1 MKSWL
6 ITGASKGLGRAV
18 AVAAL
23 ERGDRVAGL
32 ARDVAPLQELQKAY
46 GGALLPIRADV
57 TRVADIDAAVR
68 TVIAAWGG
76 IDILVNN
83 AGIGSIGSVE
93 ETSEDEARGV
103 LEANFF
109 APWHVIQAVLPQMR
123 AQGSG
128 HIVQISSVAGLA
140 SFPLI
145 GFYNA
150 SKWALEGLSGAL
162 AEEVAP
168 FGIKVTLVEP
178 GAMRTDWPTN
188 AMNHAANPL
197 PVYDAARQERVD
209 AMADEYARLQSVDP
223 ERTARAVLRLVDLD
237 RPPLRVIGGGG
248 GFDLVMSRY
257 EERMAEWSAWED
269 LSRSVDFP

>member
-6 ITGASKGLGRAV
+6 ITGASKGLGRAI
-18 AVAAL
+18 AVAAM

-32 ARDVAPLQELQKAY
+32 ARDIAPLQDLRGTY
-46 GGALLPIRADV
+46 GEAILPIRADV

-68 TVIAAWGG
+68 TILAAWTD

-93 ETSEDEARGV
+93 ETAEDEARGV
-103 LEANFF
+103 FEANFF
-109 APWHVIQAVLPQMR
+109 APWHMVQALLPKMR
-123 AQGSG
+123 EQGSG

-168 FGIKVTLVEP
+168 FGVKVTLVEP

-197 PVYDAARQERVD
+197 PVYDTARLERVN
-209 AMADEYARLQSVDP
+209 AMADEYSGQQSVDP
-223 ERTARAVLRLVDLD
+223 ERTALAVLRLVDLD

-248 GFDLVMSRY
+248 GLDLVMSQY
-257 EERMAEWSAWED
+257 EERMAEWSAWEV

>member
-6 ITGASKGLGRAV
+6 ITGASKGLGRAL

-23 ERGDRVAGL
+23 KRGDRVAGL
-32 ARDVAPLQELQKAY
+32 ARDIAPLQELQGVY
-46 GGALLPIRADV
+46 GGSLLPIRADV
-57 TRVADIDAAVR
+57 TRVADIEAALRSVL
-68 TVIAAWGG
+68 AAWGG
-76 IDILVNN
+76 IDVLVNN

-103 LEANFF
+103 FEANFF
-109 APWHVIQAVLPQMR
+109 APWHMVQAVLPKMR
-123 AQGSG
+123 EQGNG

-168 FGIKVTLVEP
+168 FGVKVTLVEP
-178 GAMRTDWPTN
+178 GAMRTNWPAN
-188 AMNHAANPL
+188 AMTHAAAPL
-197 PVYDAARQERVD
+197 PVYDAARRERIE
-209 AMADEYARLQSVDP
+209 AMADEYAHLQSVDP
-223 ERTARAVLRLVDLD
+223 ERTALAVVRLVDMD
-237 RPPLRVIGGGG
+237 RPPLRLIGGGG
-248 GFDLVMSRY
+248 GFDLVMQRY
-257 EERMAEWSAWED
+257 EERLAEWSEWED

>member
-6 ITGASKGLGRAV
+6 ITGASKGLGRAI

-32 ARDVAPLQELQKAY
+32 ARDIAPLQDLQGAY
-46 GGALLPIRADV
+46 GEAILPIRADV

-68 TVIAAWGG
+68 TILAAWTD

-93 ETSEDEARGV
+93 ETAEDEARGV
-103 LEANFF
+103 FEANFF
-109 APWHVIQAVLPQMR
+109 APWHMVKAVLPKMR
-123 AQGSG
+123 EQGSG

>member
-32 ARDVAPLQELQKAY
+32 ARDIAPLQELQKAY
-46 GGALLPIRADV
+46 GVALLPIRADV

-68 TVIAAWGG
+68 TVLAAWNS

-109 APWHVIQAVLPQMR
+109 APWHVIQAVLPKMR
-123 AQGSG
+123 EQGSG

-150 SKWALEGLSGAL
+150 SKWALEGLSEAL

-168 FGIKVTLVEP
+168 FGVKVTLVEP

-209 AMADEYARLQSVDP
+209 AMADEYARLQAVDP
-223 ERTARAVLRLVDLD
+223 ERTALAVLRLVDLD

-257 EERMAEWSAWED
+257 EERTAEWSAWED

>member
-32 ARDVAPLQELQKAY
+32 ARDIAPLQELQKAY
-46 GGALLPIRADV
+46 GEALLPIRADV

-68 TVIAAWGG
+68 TVLAAWSG

-83 AGIGSIGSVE
+83 AGIGSLGSVE

-109 APWHVIQAVLPQMR
+109 APWHAIQAVLPQMR
-123 AQGSG
+123 EQGSG

-168 FGIKVTLVEP
+168 FGVKVTLVEP

-197 PVYDAARQERVD
+197 PVYDVARQERVD
-209 AMADEYARLQSVDP
+209 AMADEYAGLQSVDP
-223 ERTARAVLRLVDLD
+223 DRTALAVLRLVDLD